1 MVKLELRKSV
11 FRCKYITFIICK
23 KTDFRNI
30 NYFTLSTDLKN
41 NLINFSNTINNWYS
55 ENKRDLPW
63 RETTDPYIIWIS
75 EIILQQTRVE
85 QGMAYFH
92 KFSTK
97 YPTVESLANASEDEV
112 LKDWEGLGYYSR
124 ARNMLSAAQYI
135 AGELDGVF
143 PNNYSDILKLKGVG
157 SYTAAAISSF
167 AFNESK
173 AVVDGNVYRVLS
185 RYFGIAT
192 PIDSTEGKKEFQLL
206 ADELIHSQKPSQH
219 NQAMMEFGAI
229 QCTPKKAN
237 CENCP
242 LSKTCIAFKN
252 DLVQSLPVKEKRTKQ
267 TKRYFTYLFVEDEK
281 SLLIQKRPE
290 KGIWANMYEFPLIES
305 TNVSEQNELIN
316 QQKYI
321 KRLDLNDT
329 EISNI
334 SDTYKHILSHQQIFA
349 RFIEIKTTTL
359 TKSDDKH
366 LIINKEK
373 LHQFALPKLLV
384 NYLSERDDLLS
395 LLNDN

>member
-1 MVKLELRKSV
+1 M
-11 FRCKYITFIICK
+11 
-23 KTDFRNI
+23 
-30 NYFTLSTDLKN
+30 KN
-41 NLINFSNTINNWYS
+41 NQINFSNTINNWYS

-63 RETTDPYIIWIS
+63 RETTDPYIIWLS
-75 EIILQQTRVE
+75 EVILQQTRVE

-97 YPTVESLANASEDEV
+97 YPTVENLANTSEDEV

-135 AGELDGVF
+135 AGELGGVF

-192 PIDSTEGKKEFQLL
+192 PIDSAKGKKEFQVL
-206 ADELIHSQKPSQH
+206 ADELIHFQKPSQH

-229 QCTPKKAN
+229 KCTPKKAD
-237 CENCP
+237 CDDCP
-242 LSKTCIAFKN
+242 LNTSCVAFKN
-252 DLVQSLPVKEKRTKQ
+252 DLVELLPIKEKKTKQ
-267 TKRYFTYLFVEDEK
+267 TKRYFTYLIISNKHE
-281 SLLIQKRPE
+281 LLIQKRPE
-290 KGIWANMYEFPLIES
+290 KGIWANMYEFPLVES
-305 TNVSEQNELIN
+305 NNESEQSKLIN
-316 QQKYI
+316 QQKYAEAF
-321 KRLDLNDT
+321 NMGNV
-329 EISNI
+329 EINYV

-349 RFIEIKTTTL
+349 RFIEIMTNKL
-359 TKSDDKH
+359 VKSNDKQ
-366 LIINKEK
+366 LIINRGE
-373 LHQFALPKLLV
+373 LEQFALPKLLV

>member
-1 MVKLELRKSV
+1 M
-11 FRCKYITFIICK
+11 
-23 KTDFRNI
+23 
-30 NYFTLSTDLKN
+30 KN
-41 NLINFSNTINNWYS
+41 NQINFSNTINNWYS
-55 ENKRDLPW
+55 KNKRELPW
-63 RETTDPYIIWIS
+63 RETTDPYIIWLS

-85 QGMAYFH
+85 QGMAYFY

-97 YPTVESLANASEDEV
+97 YPTVENLANTSEDEV

-135 AGELDGVF
+135 AAELDGVF

-192 PIDSTEGKKEFQLL
+192 PIDSTRGKKEFQVL
-206 ADELIHSQKPSQH
+206 ADELIHFQEPSQH

-229 QCTPKKAN
+229 QCTPKKTN
-237 CENCP
+237 CDDCP
-242 LSKTCIAFKN
+242 LNTSCVAFQN
-252 DLVQSLPVKEKRTKQ
+252 DLVESLPIKEKKTKQ
-267 TKRYFTYLFVEDEK
+267 TKRYFTYLIISNEHH
-281 SLLIQKRPE
+281 LLIQKRPE

-305 TNVSEQNELIN
+305 TNESEQDELIN
-316 QQKYI
+316 QQKY
-321 KRLDLNDT
+321 T
-329 EISNI
+329 EAFSLVNVEINYI

-349 RFIEIKTTTL
+349 RFIEINTNKL
-359 TKSDDKH
+359 VKSNDKQ
-366 LIINKEK
+366 LIINREE
-373 LHQFALPKLLV
+373 LEQFALPKLLV